1 VTQSLSV
8 PPSDATGASRP
19 SWRAL
24 LSARELPIA
33 IVLLVIVVAV
43 TARQP
48 TFLAI
53 DNVSTLLVAV
63 SLVVVLAMAQSVVVI
78 TRGIDVSVG
87 SVMGMSGMTAAVMY
101 QQHTISGLPGGV
113 AVVLAIGCLGGAR
126 NGVLVAAAGVPA
138 IIATLGTLGLYR
150 AVAFYVSNGRTV
162 SDVYLPDG
170 VRRLSLSGPL
180 GERTLPWIVVIAL
193 ALAILT
199 FLMLRYTRIGRHVY
213 AVGGNADAAR
223 LRGVPVRRVT
233 FIAYV
238 FSGAASGLA
247 GLLSVAHYGSVNPEQ
262 IGNGRELASI
272 AAVAVGGV
280 SIFGGAG
287 SVTGVVVAALLLG
300 TIEQALSVLGIEK
313 GWQTT
318 AYGAAIL
325 LAMSFDAWAG
335 RLRNE

>member
-1 VTQSLSV
+1 
-8 PPSDATGASRP
+8 
-19 SWRAL
+19 
-24 LSARELPIA
+24 
-33 IVLLVIVVAV
+33 
-43 TARQP
+43 
-48 TFLAI
+48 
-53 DNVSTLLVAV
+53 LLVAV
-63 SLVVVLAMAQSVVVI
+63 ALVVVLAMGQSVVVI

-87 SVMGMSGMTAAVMY
+87 STMGMAGMTAAILY
-101 QQHTISGLPGGV
+101 QQHRISGLPGGV
-113 AVVLAIGCLGGAR
+113 AVVLLLGCLGGAL
-126 NGVLVAAAGVPA
+126 NGLLVAAARVPP

-150 AVAFYVSNGRTV
+150 AVAFLVSDGRTV
-162 SDVYLPDG
+162 SDVYLPSG
-170 VRRLSLSGPL
+170 VRKLSLSGPF
-180 GERTLPWIVVIAL
+180 GERSILPWIVVIAL
-193 ALAILT
+193 ALAVLT
-199 FLMLRYTRIGRHVY
+199 FLMLRYTRFGRHVY

-233 FIAYV
+233 FFAYV
-238 FSGAASGLA
+238 FSGLTAGLA

-262 IGNGRELASI
+262 IGSGRELASI

-313 GWQTT
+313 GWQAT

-335 RLRNE
+335 RLRKD